1 MLGEEKAELGC
12 TLIQN
17 IKEALHGTY
26 VLHGPRFRAEHAVAI
41 VFAPTL
47 TALTKKRMSTQLAVC
62 RVTTCGGEYSLSK
75 EPSYFSRFS
84 FARRASTAFLTIS
97 VRCAGESFAA

>member
-62 RVTTCGGEYSLSK
+62 RVTTCGGEYMLVK
-75 EPSYFSRFS
+75 R
-84 FARRASTAFLTIS
+84 AFLLFPFLLRPT
-97 VRCAGESFAA
+97 RFNGFLNDLRALCR